1 MATPVKD
8 TPVLTGEDA
17 RKFEQWMKENEG
29 KKISPEAYKRIQEA
43 AKKFRVISG

>member
-8 TPVLTGEDA
+8 TPVLTGDDA
-17 RKFEQWMKENEG
+17 KKFEKWMKENEG

-43 AKKFRVISG
+43 AKKFRTPS